1 MMMFIFIY
9 IFCNHF
15 IKLFRKGHTQKCCSP
30 ILYLAERISRNW
42 GDRFSSVP
50 GSRRRGHP
58 SGSVLCLLQPGRRP
72 APGNPGCS
80 KDPSSF
86 EGLSQHF
93 KIIQLFFLKNIQNI
107 CLLQPG
113 RQPAPGDP
121 CCSKDLSS
129 FEGLSQHFNTIQN
142 ISKHSDFWKALT

>member
-1 MMMFIFIY
+1 MFIFMYCTLY
-9 IFCNHF
+9 IFCNNF
-15 IKLFRKGHTQKCCSP
+15 TRLFRKGHTQKCCSP

-58 SGSVLCLLQPGRRP
+58 SGSVLCLLQPGRQP

-93 KIIQLFFLKNIQNI
+93 KIIQLFYFKIFKIFVSYNLGGNLHPGTHAAQKNPLLLK
-107 CLLQPG
+107 
-113 RQPAPGDP
+113 A
-121 CCSKDLSS
+121 
-129 FEGLSQHFNTIQN
+129 FHY
-142 ISKHSDFWKALT
+142 ISKSFNCFF